1 MEFCTALV
9 IGREVFKESLQRI
22 KDMRH
27 KSVSLHCFH
36 EAEQFHLLSYF
47 KLNTSITIKF
57 ILLHHLYHANE
68 D

>member
-1 MEFCTALV
+1 MELKEELVRLDEVMTEVVWVEFCTALV

-36 EAEQFHLLSYF
+36 EAEQFHLVIF
-47 KLNTSITIKF
+47 
-57 ILLHHLYHANE
+57 
-68 D
+68 

>member
-27 KSVSLHCFH
+27 TSVSLHGFH
-36 EAEQFHLLSYF
+36 EVEQFHLLSYF
-47 KLNTSITIKF
+47 KLNISVTIKC
-57 ILLHHLYHANE
+57 ILLNHL
-68 D
+68 